1 MLTEERVRDVFIQ
14 NGRVVRTGTLLENGI
29 TARNLRKLQADG
41 TIECIKHGVYQYVD
55 EDAYS
60 DIPILVSLFPDAVL
74 CMESALQYYG
84 YTERTPSAWHLAV
97 DDNTARS
104 RFRIS
109 YPKVQ
114 PHFVASSKFTVGI
127 TTAEIEGTQIKIY
140 DRERTICDCLLHRN
154 KLDAEV
160 FNQAVKGYLK
170 DENHREA
177 VLAEYAG
184 KLRVSGKVKEVLSV
198 WL

>member
-1 MLTEERVRDVFIQ
+1 MLTDEKIKEVFDE
-14 NGRVVRTGTLLENGI
+14 NGGIVRTGTLLENGI
-29 TARNLRKLQADG
+29 TARNLRQLQEDG
-41 TIECIKHGVYQYVD
+41 TIECIKHGVYQYID
-55 EDAYS
+55 EDAFS
-60 DIPILVSLFPDAVL
+60 EIPILVSLFPDAVL

-97 DDNTARS
+97 DNNTARS

-109 YPKVQ
+109 WPKVQ
-114 PHFVASSKFTVGI
+114 PHFVASSKFPIGI
-127 TTAEIEGTQIKIY
+127 TTAEIEGTEIKVY

-160 FNQAVKGYLK
+160 FNQAVKGYLQ
-170 DENHREA
+170 DENRQVA

-184 KLRVSGKVKEVLSV
+184 KLRVSGKVREVLSV

>member
-1 MLTEERVRDVFIQ
+1 MLTDEKIKEVFDE
-14 NGRVVRTGTLLENGI
+14 NGGIARTGTLLGNGI
-29 TARNLRKLQADG
+29 TARNLRQLQEDG
-41 TIECIKHGVYQYVD
+41 TIECIKHGVYQYIE
-55 EDAYS
+55 EDAFS
-60 DIPILVSLFPDAVL
+60 EIPILVSLFPDAVL

-97 DDNTARS
+97 DNNTARS

-109 YPKVQ
+109 WPKVQ
-114 PHFVASSKFTVGI
+114 PHFVASSKFPIGI
-127 TTAEIEGTQIKIY
+127 TTAEIEGTEIKIY

-160 FNQAVKGYLK
+160 FNQAVKGYLQ
-170 DENHREA
+170 DENRQVA

-184 KLRVSGKVKEVLSV
+184 KLRVSGKVREVLSV

>member
-1 MLTEERVRDVFIQ
+1 MLTEEKIKEVFDE
-14 NGRVVRTGTLLENGI
+14 NGGIARTGTLLENGI
-29 TARNLRKLQADG
+29 TARNLRQLQEDG
-41 TIECIKHGVYQYVD
+41 TIECIKHGVYQYID
-55 EDAYS
+55 EDAFS
-60 DIPILVSLFPDAVL
+60 EVPILVSLFPDAVL
-74 CMESALQYYG
+74 CRESALQYYG

-97 DDNTARS
+97 DNNTARS

-109 YPKVQ
+109 WPKVQ
-114 PHFVASSKFTVGI
+114 PYFVTSTKFPIGI
-127 TTAEIEGTQIKIY
+127 TTAEIEGTEIKVY

-160 FNQAVKGYLK
+160 FNQAVKGYLQ
-170 DENHREA
+170 DENRQVA

-184 KLRVSGKVKEVLSV
+184 KLRVSGKVREVLSV

>member
-1 MLTEERVRDVFIQ
+1 MLSEDRVKEIFLE
-14 NGRVVRTGTLLENGI
+14 NGRIVRTGTLLENGI
-29 TARNLRKLQADG
+29 TARDLRSLQETG
-41 TIECIKHGVYQYVD
+41 MIECIKHGVYQYVD
-55 EDAYS
+55 EDAFS
-60 DIPILVSLFPDAVL
+60 EMPILVSLFPDAVL
-74 CMESALQYYG
+74 CMESALQYYE

-97 DDNTARS
+97 DNNTARS

-109 YPKVQ
+109 WPKVQ
-114 PHFVASSKFTVGI
+114 PHFVASSKFPIGI
-127 TTAEIEGTQIKIY
+127 TAAAIDGVEMKIY

-160 FNQAVKGYLK
+160 FNQAVKGYLQ
-170 DENHREA
+170 DENSREA
-177 VLAEYAG
+177 VLAEYSQ